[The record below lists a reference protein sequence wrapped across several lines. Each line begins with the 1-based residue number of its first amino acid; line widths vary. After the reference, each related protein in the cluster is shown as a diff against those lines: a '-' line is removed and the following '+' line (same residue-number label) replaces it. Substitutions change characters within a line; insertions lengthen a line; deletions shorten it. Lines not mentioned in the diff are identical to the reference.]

1 METVRMALA
10 TLRSNRLRSLLTMV
24 GIVIGN
30 ASVITLVGVGRGA
43 QGLAEEQLSNL
54 GANVLFVV
62 PGNNDTRRRGVA
74 FPRTLVLEDA
84 DAIAEQVPSVKRV
97 APQISSSQVVQLGA
111 RSSTSSISGITPE
124 FLPVRSFEVS
134 QGRFITD
141 EDVKAA
147 RNVAVI
153 GPDLEANSFRGDQ
166 RSDNSC
172 ASATSPFSGRS
183 DGSKGAV
190 FGSNQDG
197 NTYIPLSTM
206 VTRLTG
212 RDPTYGVSL
221 SFISVEARDESSTG
235 AAKFQITN
243 LLRQRHNILRDDDF
257 AVRSQKDALSIVGTI
272 TGGLTLML
280 GAIGG
285 ISLLVG
291 GIGIMNIMLVSVSER
306 TQEIGLRKALGAR
319 SGDVLQQFL
328 VESLVLASL
337 GGAIGTAAGLGTIAL
352 VAAVTPLPASIG
364 TSTVLMTVG
373 LSGSIGLFFGV
384 VPAGVP
390 QNWTRSWLSEAF
402 DKQHGVAATALQSLN
417 IYQLH
422 ESALA
427 SSCSLAASIGVVLL
441 IGWQVLNS
449 GGLSGLEFQR
459 TDSGTEECRCC
470 PDELRPFPG
479 LRRSWTVTAVD
490 IYDGGR
496 NAVVEAVDPDLDNRV
511 QRLRVDLPGLAP
523 RIDQHIEE
531 RGDQLTFIRP
541 FRPTGPWSAGQSVIP
556 AVVDWIPD
564 FLARRNS
571 GMPGGPGQAMQFGKS
586 KARFMMEAETG
597 VKFDDVAGVTEASR
611 NLKKSSRS

>member
-1 METVRMALA
+1 
-10 TLRSNRLRSLLTMV
+10 MV

-84 DAIAEQVPSVKRV
+84 EAIAEQVPSVKRV

-134 QGRFITD
+134 KGRFINA

-153 GPDLEANSFRGDQ
+153 GPDLAAKLVPTGSVVGQSLRIGNQSFQVVGVM
-166 RSDNSC
+166 
-172 ASATSPFSGRS
+172 AP
-183 DGSKGAV
+183 KGAV

-197 NTYIPLSTM
+197 NTYIPISTM

-212 RDPTYGVSL
+212 RDPTYGISL
-221 SFISVEARDESSTG
+221 SFISVEAKDESSTG

-243 LLRQRHNILRDDDF
+243 LLRQRHDILRDDDF

-280 GAIGG
+280 AAIGG

-352 VAAVTPLPASIG
+352 VATLTPLPASIG

-384 VPAGVP
+384 VPARRAAKLDPIVAL
-390 QNWTRSWLSEAF
+390 RSL
-402 DKQHGVAATALQSLN
+402 
-417 IYQLH
+417 
-422 ESALA
+422 
-427 SSCSLAASIGVVLL
+427 
-441 IGWQVLNS
+441 
-449 GGLSGLEFQR
+449 
-459 TDSGTEECRCC
+459 
-470 PDELRPFPG
+470 
-479 LRRSWTVTAVD
+479 
-490 IYDGGR
+490 
-496 NAVVEAVDPDLDNRV
+496 
-511 QRLRVDLPGLAP
+511 
-523 RIDQHIEE
+523 
-531 RGDQLTFIRP
+531 
-541 FRPTGPWSAGQSVIP
+541 
-556 AVVDWIPD
+556 
-564 FLARRNS
+564 
-571 GMPGGPGQAMQFGKS
+571 
-586 KARFMMEAETG
+586 
-597 VKFDDVAGVTEASR
+597 
-611 NLKKSSRS
+611 